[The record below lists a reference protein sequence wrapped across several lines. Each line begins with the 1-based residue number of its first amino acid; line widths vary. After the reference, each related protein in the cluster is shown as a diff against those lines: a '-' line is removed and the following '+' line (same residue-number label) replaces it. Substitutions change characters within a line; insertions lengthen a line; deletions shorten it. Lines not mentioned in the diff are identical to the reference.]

1 MAEKNNQNQISV
13 GLFKS
18 RHDMPVN
25 EYIFENGFEDVMDF
39 TGMRKIITE
48 WFSKNVE
55 ITAKY
60 GVPLNSAEDG
70 DVMTYTGNRKVF
82 LYVTGLTSATA
93 EVIRL
98 CALNGI
104 SLSLMH
110 FDRDTGE
117 YVEQPI
123 F

>member
-1 MAEKNNQNQISV
+1 MAEKNNQISV

-48 WFSKNVE
+48 WFSKNV
-55 ITAKY
+55 TVDLHY
-60 GVPLNSAEDG
+60 GVPLNYGGYG
-70 DVMTYTGNRKVF
+70 DVETYKGNRKVF

-93 EVIRL
+93 EVIRF
-98 CALNGI
+98 CAFNGI

-110 FDRDTGE
+110 FDRDSGE
-117 YVEQPI
+117 YEEQPI